1 MEAFAP
7 YGHALVALAATA
19 IFGLLMAPI
28 AGMRKA
34 ALGLAPGAEPEAE
47 ADYASPAYRWHRAYL
62 NLAESMGFFAA
73 VTVAAILAGGRPF
86 WVNLYASVFF
96 VSRVVMAV
104 IHIRGLGGADR
115 SLRSFAYALGMLMC
129 VLLALTAIINGFAG

>member
-1 MEAFAP
+1 MMEPFAP

-28 AGMRKA
+28 AGMHKA
-34 ALGLAPGAEPEAE
+34 TLGLAPGCEPEA
-47 ADYASPAYRWHRAYL
+47 DYSSPVYRWHRAYL
-62 NLAESMGFFAA
+62 NLAETMGFFAA
-73 VTVAAILAGGRPF
+73 VTVPAILAGGSPF

-104 IHIRGLGGADR
+104 IHIRGLGAADT

-129 VLLALTAIINGFAG
+129 VLLGLTAIINGFVG